1 MIKNKVQSKASF
13 LEEYAQE
20 IQKDLILI
28 EKDINANKNRLLIS
42 GPIYLKKL
50 QEVCLVL
57 SYLNKDFLFNDIQ
70 LATKLEKKATK
81 LFEQL
86 DVAGRE
92 IRDTAVNYLKKYKWS
107 DLRNIPSS
115 NSLMTIEAYNSIIRD
130 INALTNYLYIDDL
143 NIEKQLKNY
152 KRSFTDANQNSNINH
167 LFYSYSNFD
176 LTLQQIH
183 CLNIMISYL
192 SDLQYLND
200 VHNCLSELHDF
211 INDNGT
217 SKVITNNERYI
228 ISSILKLLKIK
239 IQKKPNIN

>member
-28 EKDINANKNRLLIS
+28 EKDINANKNRLLIN

-86 DVAGRE
+86 DAAGRE
-92 IRDTAVNYLKKYKWS
+92 IRDTAVNYLKKYKRS

-130 INALTNYLYIDDL
+130 INA
-143 NIEKQLKNY
+143 
-152 KRSFTDANQNSNINH
+152 
-167 LFYSYSNFD
+167 
-176 LTLQQIH
+176 
-183 CLNIMISYL
+183 
-192 SDLQYLND
+192 
-200 VHNCLSELHDF
+200 
-211 INDNGT
+211 
-217 SKVITNNERYI
+217 
-228 ISSILKLLKIK
+228 
-239 IQKKPNIN
+239 